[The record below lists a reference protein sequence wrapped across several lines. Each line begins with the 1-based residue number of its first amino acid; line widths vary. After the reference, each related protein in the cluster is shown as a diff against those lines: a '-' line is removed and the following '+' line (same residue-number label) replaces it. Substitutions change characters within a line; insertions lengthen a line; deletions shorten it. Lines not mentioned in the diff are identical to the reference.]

1 MKGFVSVIFRKLLN
15 FDKKANNQIEK
26 WAKDMNREFQG
37 SKFRWS
43 IIFQRMVRLTV
54 NEIRTITL
62 HP

>member
-1 MKGFVSVIFRKLLN
+1 MKGFVSVIFREPLN

-26 WAKDMNREFQG
+26 WAKDMSREFQG
-37 SKFRWS
+37 SRFRWS

-54 NEIRTITL
+54 DEMRTIAL

>member
-26 WAKDMNREFQG
+26 WAKDMNRGFQG